1 MMSRHVHATIPA
13 ADLARAKTWYKDKL
27 GLTPTREETV
37 GYIYDLEGG
46 SGFMLYQT
54 PNAGQAPNTLMTFES
69 TNLRND
75 MAEMRQRGVRFEEYD
90 MPGLKT
96 VNAVAEMD
104 GFHSA
109 WFKDSEGN
117 ILAIGDGMH

>member
-13 ADLARAKTWYKDKL
+13 ADMARAKTWYEDKL
-27 GLTPTREETV
+27 GLTPTREEDM
-37 GYIYDLEGG
+37 GYLYDLEGG
-46 SGFMLYQT
+46 SGFLLYPT

-69 TNLRND
+69 GDLRQD
-75 MAEMRQRGVRFEEYD
+75 MAEMRQRGVIFEEYD

-96 VNAVAEMD
+96 VDAIAEMG

-117 ILAIGDGMH
+117 ILAIGDAMH

>member
-1 MMSRHVHATIPA
+1 MSRHVHATIPA
-13 ADLARAKTWYKDKL
+13 ADMARAKAWYKDKL
-27 GLTPTREETV
+27 GLTPTREEDV

-54 PNAGQAPNTLMTFES
+54 PNAGRAPNTLMSFES
-69 TNLRND
+69 TDLRHD

-96 VNAVAEMD
+96 VNAVAEMG

-117 ILAIGDGMH
+117 ILAIGDAIH